1 MSNPLLQIESLN
13 VFRNNRQILHSVNL
27 NAYRGEVLGLVG
39 PNGCGKSTLLKTI
52 IGLLKAEKGSKITF
66 SQKKLSDY
74 HRIELAQRIGY
85 MAQENDCQWALT
97 VQRVVA
103 LGRMPH
109 QNSWVHLQENDWEKV
124 YWAMQAVGIEDLA
137 NRKITHLSGGE
148 RRRVLLARV
157 LAGEPEL
164 LLVDEPTSGLD
175 PFHQLKLLQLFQ
187 EQAQK
192 NLCIIIVLHDL
203 TQASRFCNR
212 AVLLKNGKVLAE
224 NTPQKVFTPSNLQQ
238 GYSIAAKYMSKTNKE
253 TIVPWTCCQ

>member
-1 MSNPLLQIESLN
+1 MSNPLLQIENLN
-13 VFRNNRQILHSVNL
+13 VFRNDRQILHSVNL

-52 IGLLKAEKGSKITF
+52 IGLLKFEKGSQITF
-66 SQKKLSDY
+66 SGKETFDY
-74 HRIELAQRIGY
+74 HRTELARRIGY
-85 MAQENDCQWALT
+85 MAQENDCQWPLS

-109 QNSWVHLQENDWEKV
+109 QNNWTHLQEKDWEKV
-124 YWAMQAVGIEDLA
+124 NWAMHAVGIENLA
-137 NRKITHLSGGE
+137 DRRITQLSGGE

-187 EQAQK
+187 EQTQK
-192 NLCIIIVLHDL
+192 NLCVIIVLHDL

-212 AVLLKNGKVLAE
+212 TVLLKDGKVLAE
-224 NTPQKVFTPSNLQQ
+224 DTPQNVFTPPNLQL
-238 GYSIAAKYMSKTNKE
+238 GYSIAAKYMSETDKE
-253 TIVPWTCCQ
+253 TIVPWSCC